1 MLSCIGLRE
10 SRIADH
16 IGCKNDGETAV
27 DAFFGHEVL
36 LSENARG
43 TL

>member
-1 MLSCIGLRE
+1 MLSCIGLNE

-16 IGCKNDGETAV
+16 IGCKNFGEATV

-36 LSENARG
+36 LLENAAP
-43 TL
+43 